1 VAPIGEIGHYRK
13 KGNAQSGGF
22 VTMNDQHTANP
33 MTLPGNLPR
42 PEDDGGAA
50 HLTGMRM
57 PSLSLP
63 STSGE
68 PVDLATLPGRVVIY
82 AYPMT
87 GVPGVEL
94 PPGWNDIPGARG
106 CTPQTLSFQSEKT
119 VFDGLNVTILGLS
132 TQTQAYQKELSD
144 RLGLSFPILSD
155 VDFTLSEA
163 LRLPTMTVEGM
174 RLIKRLTLVIDNG
187 VIEHVF
193 YPVFPPNASAAQTLA
208 WLRQNPMAGSY
219 DPGVTIYT
227 TPDCPYC
234 NAAKSLLTGKGVA
247 FKEIDVAHD
256 QTAANTMAARS
267 GRTTVPQIFIGA
279 THIGGSDDLH
289 ELDRTGRL
297 HALLPR

>member
-1 VAPIGEIGHYRK
+1 MTG
-13 KGNAQSGGF
+13 
-22 VTMNDQHTANP
+22 QHTTNP
-33 MTLPGNLPR
+33 MTLPDNLPR

-63 STSGE
+63 STSSE
-68 PVDLATLPGRVVIY
+68 LVDLSALNGRVVVY

-87 GVPGVEL
+87 GMPGVEL

-106 CTPQTLSFQSEKT
+106 CTPQTLSFQSEKD
-119 VFDGLNVTILGLS
+119 VFSGLGVSIFGLS
-132 TQTQAYQKELSD
+132 TQTPAYQQELAD
-144 RLGLSFPILSD
+144 RLALSFPILSD
-155 VDFTLSEA
+155 ADFRITEA

-187 VIEHVF
+187 VITHVF
-193 YPVFPPNASAAQTLA
+193 YPVFPPNASASQTIA
-208 WLRQNPMAGSY
+208 WLRQHPMAGTY

-234 NAAKSLLTGKGVA
+234 KRAKALLGSKGIM
-247 FKEIDVAHD
+247 FTEIDVSQD
-256 QTAANTMAARS
+256 GSAAETMAARS

-279 THIGGSDDLH
+279 THVGGSD
-289 ELDRTGRL
+289 ELLDFAKSGRL
-297 HALLPR
+297 DAVLSC